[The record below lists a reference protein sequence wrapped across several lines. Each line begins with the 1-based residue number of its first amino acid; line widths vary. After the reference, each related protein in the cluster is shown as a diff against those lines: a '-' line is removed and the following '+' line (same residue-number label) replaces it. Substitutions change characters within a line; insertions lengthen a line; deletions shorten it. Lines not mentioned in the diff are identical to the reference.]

1 MRSTLVRPHLGHHL
15 TLEDDI
21 LPNLQL
27 GNDIHTAPTRL
38 ICLENTLAGTVFPQD
53 EIVKIS
59 EEAAK
64 HDIIMHLDGARIWE
78 VAARVCHERG
88 LPMQDEGLGVA

>member
-1 MRSTLVRPHLGHHL
+1 M

-27 GNDIHTAPTRL
+27 GDDIHTAPTRL
-38 ICLENTLAGTVFPQD
+38 ICIENTLAGTVFPQD
-53 EIVKIS
+53 EIVKIAN
-59 EEAAK
+59 EAKK

-78 VAARVCHERG
+78 VAAQMCDQKG
-88 LPMQDEGLGVA
+88 YTPDEEHLQKT

>member
-1 MRSTLVRPHLGHHL
+1 L

-38 ICLENTLAGTVFPQD
+38 ICLENTLAGTVFPQE

-78 VAARVCHERG
+78 VAAKTCRERG
-88 LPMQDEGLGVA
+88 LPLEEEGLGEV